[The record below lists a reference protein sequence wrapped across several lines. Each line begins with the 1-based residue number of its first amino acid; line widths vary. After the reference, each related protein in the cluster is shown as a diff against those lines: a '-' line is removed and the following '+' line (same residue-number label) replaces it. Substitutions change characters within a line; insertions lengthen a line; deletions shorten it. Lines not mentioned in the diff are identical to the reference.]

1 MPGLSQTT
9 KTQAAFERLRLDIE
23 EGVYQPGEWLRVN
36 TLAEQYDVSATPI
49 REALR
54 LLQSDGLIEHVPHRG
69 VRVAEFPAETVEEV
83 YRLRVVLEP
92 LAAELA
98 TERATREQL
107 AEIRRRHD
115 ALADE
120 VAQEG
125 ISPNLVEL
133 NEDFHWAIYS
143 VCGSHYLADFLRRLW
158 STVPIRAG
166 WLNRTAHQSVEQHE
180 EIVQMM
186 ERGDARGAAAAMRSH
201 IGPMGRHLSEGDE
214 DDGEIEEAGQL
225 IAAE

>member
-23 EGVYQPGEWLRVN
+23 EGVYEPGEWLRVN
-36 TLAEQYDVSATPI
+36 TLAEEYDVSATPI

-83 YRLRVVLEP
+83 YRLRAVLEP
-92 LAAELA
+92 LATELA

-107 AEIRRRHD
+107 GEIRRRHER
-115 ALADE
+115 LVEE
-120 VAQEG
+120 VAQQG
-125 ISPNLVEL
+125 ISPDLVEL

-143 VCGSHYLADFLRRLW
+143 ACGSHFLLEFLRRLW

-166 WLNRTAHQSVEQHE
+166 WLNRTAPLSVEQHE

-186 ERGDARGAAAAMRSH
+186 ERGDGRGAAAAMRSH
-201 IGPMGRHLSEGDE
+201 IGPMGRHLLDEEGD
-214 DDGEIEEAGQL
+214 GGREETGDL
-225 IAAE
+225 IAAAD